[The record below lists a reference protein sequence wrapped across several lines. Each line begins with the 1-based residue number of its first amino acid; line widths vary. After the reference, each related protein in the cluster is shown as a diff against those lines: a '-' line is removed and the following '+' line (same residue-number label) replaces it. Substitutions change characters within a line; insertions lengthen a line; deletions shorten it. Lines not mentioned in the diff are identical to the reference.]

1 MVAGEMLTVGVRCG
15 EMAAEKC
22 GTTRVRGRA
31 ERLRKTRYVIGE
43 YERWGTRCGEINVM
57 RGEWRAYG
65 HATEYVESARARERQ
80 ADAQ

>member
-1 MVAGEMLTVGVRCG
+1 MWGDDGREVWYNTCA
-15 EMAAEKC
+15 
-22 GTTRVRGRA
+22 GRA